1 VYSPEI
7 TETDDSHLYNN
18 RSEVNSAPPSPAA
31 ITVLHPSA
39 YIHTHHPRRGSLT
52 PLNLNTISPVPPP
65 ANVMA
70 CVRRASHAP
79 SADGW
84 SLPGGSGVRRKSL
97 SPTMPTLATI
107 SPNRIAASGSGS
119 RRMGVWT
126 GDASKSGARLVPP
139 EVRRSSLRPLTAG
152 DASSRPFKGLAS
164 DLGTRRASQPTT
176 QAYERLEYD
185 PPRIAAATPVV
196 DNYRLNFATGQTL
209 GSESFGAGI
218 RQDFKFGEASASPLA
233 SGSLPRSRSR
243 SSSNGSKSSPSNRT
257 LASNR
262 FSDGDSI
269 EAERQRIAFLNSTY
283 NTGGRG
289 STPSRMDE
297 LAPDH
302 SPGHA
307 KAIPLG
313 LPLGT
318 MLGNEGYRRG
328 SLGLPGYGDMS
339 PSMQASPSR
348 SPKTLGNPSARLGS
362 HFQPDGRRGSN
373 PINIPR
379 KKKTDKYSG
388 EQAQDESYDDT
399 GSMAEVCRQISG

>member
-1 VYSPEI
+1 
-7 TETDDSHLYNN
+7 
-18 RSEVNSAPPSPAA
+18 
-31 ITVLHPSA
+31 
-39 YIHTHHPRRGSLT
+39 
-52 PLNLNTISPVPPP
+52 
-65 ANVMA
+65 MA

-97 SPTMPTLATI
+97 SPTMPTLAAI
-107 SPNRIAASGSGS
+107 SPNRIAATGSAS
-119 RRMGVWT
+119 RRMGAWT
-126 GDASKSGARLVPP
+126 GDASKSGARLVSP

-152 DASSRPFKGLAS
+152 DASSRASKGLAS

-176 QAYERLEYD
+176 QGYERLEYD
-185 PPRIAAATPVV
+185 PSTIATTTPVV
-196 DNYRLNFATGQTL
+196 DSYRLNFATGQTL
-209 GSESFGAGI
+209 ASESFGAGI

-243 SSSNGSKSSPSNRT
+243 SSSNGSKSSPSSRT

-289 STPSRMDE
+289 SVPSRMDE
-297 LAPDH
+297 LAPDR
-302 SPGHA
+302 SPGHP
-307 KAIPLG
+307 KASPLG
-313 LPLGT
+313 IPSGT

-328 SLGLPGYGDMS
+328 SLGLPGYEDMS

-348 SPKTLGNPSARLGS
+348 SLKAAGISSGRLGPL
-362 HFQPDGRRGSN
+362 FQPDGRRGSN

-379 KKKTDKYSG
+379 KKKNDRYSG

-399 GSMAEVCRQISG
+399 GSMAEVSRWISSMMFQRCSGG